1 MEHLDTVDEG
11 TSTSSTSTTSMTN
24 TTTTTDDS
32 MADNGKYTTT
42 ANNSSSKNNKNM
54 KNNKNN
60 NNIDDEIEKRLEHLV
75 PVTDLVPVG
84 TAAILDSPHVSE
96 GPGRIANSPVPSI
109 YSDDRGEI
117 HRLRV
122 GHRRVNLLSSK
133 QGVMRSGY
141 LHPHIMSHF
150 VVSGKVEVWTLG
162 TDATTKTLYSAGDF
176 FTLASYVP
184 HILHFLEDTISLE
197 FWDGQFICYYY
208 HPYRRV
214 VQLQNSLVEDSNSRN
229 TSLHQ
234 HLVPQDRHEN
244 TSSTSAFFWGT
255 AGLAVGF
262 VLGTFLSSGRR
273 K

>member
-1 MEHLDTVDEG
+1 MEHPHLDTVDEG
-11 TSTSSTSTTSMTN
+11 TSSASTSA
-24 TTTTTDDS
+24 DS
-32 MADNGKYTTT
+32 VH
-42 ANNSSSKNNKNM
+42 NNSNAADKSKKPNDNEEHNNSNNKGHDHND
-54 KNNKNN
+54 KHH
-60 NNIDDEIEKRLEHLV
+60 EKRLEHLL

-84 TAAILDSPHVSE
+84 TVAILDSPHVSE
-96 GPGRIANSPVPSI
+96 GPGRIANSPVPSV

-141 LHPHIMSHF
+141 LHPHTMSHF

-162 TDATTKTLYSAGDF
+162 TDATTKTLYGAAEF
-176 FTLASYVP
+176 FTLAPYVP

-197 FWDGQFICYYY
+197 YWEGQFICYYY

-214 VQLQNSLVEDSNSRN
+214 VQLQNSLVEDNNSR

-234 HLVPQDRHEN
+234 HLVPQDTADN
-244 TSSTSAFFWGT
+244 SSSTPGLVWWS
-255 AGLAVGF
+255 AGLFMGL
-262 VLGTFLSSGRR
+262 VLGAFLGGARRR